1 MNNVTANKEL
11 VQSFVENILMKGKM
25 EMLPDYIEG
34 DNYKQH
40 NLQIADGLS
49 GLGRTLAEWVAQ
61 GITMSYD
68 TVHKIMGDDD
78 LVLVVSE
85 GKLAGKSTSFY
96 DIFRVKEGKIVE
108 HWDNIEK
115 IPEKSEWKNDNGKFN
130 F

>member
-1 MNNVTANKEL
+1 
-11 VQSFVENILMKGKM
+11 
-25 EMLPDYIEG
+25 
-34 DNYKQH
+34 
-40 NLQIADGLS
+40 
-49 GLGRTLAEWVAQ
+49 
-61 GITMSYD
+61 
-68 TVHKIMGDDD
+68 MGDDD